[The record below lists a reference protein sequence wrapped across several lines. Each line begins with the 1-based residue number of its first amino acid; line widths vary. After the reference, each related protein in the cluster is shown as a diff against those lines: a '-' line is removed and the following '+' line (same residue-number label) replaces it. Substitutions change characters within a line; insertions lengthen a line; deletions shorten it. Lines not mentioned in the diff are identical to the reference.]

1 MDDGDPELGEYL
13 TEAAEEACGI
23 FGRLYMGETEVV
35 THSKEMESQKD
46 MFPFVQSEPK
56 SGSLPSHG

>member
-23 FGRLYMGETEVV
+23 LGRLYMGETEVV
-35 THSKEMESQKD
+35 AHSEKMESQKD
-46 MFPFVQSEPK
+46 VFPFVQAEPEPGRL
-56 SGSLPSHG
+56 SSH